1 MTSIVNFLQSIPGV
15 IMTSLVDF
23 LRSIPDVMWS
33 GVVASFMTLSGVLI
47 SNWSNTTRL
56 RIQLQHDADQKASER
71 TSALRREVY
80 LVAAEELTKANSQLA
95 ALPQSDLTKV
105 NAAEC
110 LQGFFAAAAKLQ
122 LVAEPKTALLVN
134 ALVASYGELFI
145 RLLQRIIPLQQA
157 RADISIN
164 DNLYNKSSAEVARI
178 LGEMTKFNESAQIN
192 PPVFSV
198 LRNAVDF
205 HQRQVEEYAAARSAA
220 WSEFNQLNADFCR
233 QLLLDMRTIG
243 EQQIPVLIE
252 IRRDLGLT
260 SELSAFRAQ
269 MDDQWNQM
277 KHQFDT
283 LLSALENDQPSV
295 EGTSCAK
302 K

>member
-1 MTSIVNFLQSIPGV
+1 M
-15 IMTSLVDF
+15 
-23 LRSIPDVMWS
+23 
-33 GVVASFMTLSGVLI
+33 
-47 SNWSNTTRL
+47 
-56 RIQLQHDADQKASER
+56 
-71 TSALRREVY
+71 
-80 LVAAEELTKANSQLA
+80 
-95 ALPQSDLTKV
+95 
-105 NAAEC
+105 
-110 LQGFFAAAAKLQ
+110 Q

-145 RLLQRIIPLQQA
+145 RLLQRIIPLQRA

-164 DNLYNKSSAEVARI
+164 DTLYNKSSAEVARI

-252 IRRDLGLT
+252 IRRDLRLT

-283 LLSALENDQPSV
+283 LLRALENAQPSA